1 MEEKLSENEV
11 RSGIPIPE
19 FNSEKQ
25 DSIIASM
32 KKMKINDYIDVDKT
46 IKNQYY
52 EFAKKAGIKITVRL
66 LENGVDYGCWR
77 IKDED

>member
-1 MEEKLSENEV
+1 LSENEV
-11 RSGIPIPE
+11 RSGVPIPE

-25 DSIIASM
+25 DDIIASM
-32 KKMKINDYIDVDKT
+32 KKMKVNDYIDVDKA

-52 EFAKKAGIKITVRL
+52 GFAKKAGIKITVRL

-77 IKDED
+77 VKNENQ